1 MASKS
6 EISYIQSSLLAD
18 EPLRSDGRSL
28 LDFRPIQLA
37 TGIVAQANGSARV
50 NISGTEIIAAAK
62 LEVEDVES
70 EEGVDGGRISCSVLW
85 FVIPIFI
92 TPVYYNEDGLF

>member
-1 MASKS
+1 M
-6 EISYIQSSLLAD
+6 
-18 EPLRSDGRSL
+18 
-28 LDFRPIQLA
+28 
-37 TGIVAQANGSARV
+37 

-85 FVIPIFI
+85 FVIPTFI